1 MPSDEKTW
9 VTAMLDA
16 GIYDH
21 EVNDI
26 DLIETH
32 ISWVILTGS
41 FVYKIKKPV
50 DMGFLNFSTLAMR
63 KYFCEQE
70 LILNQRLAAEYYVA
84 VIPITGS
91 YAHPQLNGKGEVV
104 EYAVKMKQFPQDAQ
118 LDRLLAKGA
127 LPGESI
133 NKLADKIASFHE
145 LIPRSNEYS
154 QFGGFAHI
162 HEPVI
167 NCYREILKNIKNT
180 DIQQRIAKLEQWTNM
195 EAERLR
201 AVFLK
206 RKNAGYVREC
216 HGDLH
221 LRNIAIVKDE
231 IIVFDG
237 IEFSEDLRWND
248 VLSEIAFLVMDLD
261 ERGQKTY
268 SQRFLN
274 RYLELSGDYFG
285 LPVLKYYLLYRAI
298 VRAMVSSIRCFQKG
312 IKKEE
317 KEHEF
322 NELINYIRLAESYT
336 VVRPPVMFIMHGL
349 SGSGKTSVSQKLL
362 EVHPAIRVR
371 SDIERKRIFNIH
383 ANERSDIETQN
394 VLYSATASEKTYQ
407 RLYEL
412 AEMLI
417 RAGFSVIVDA
427 TFQQQKYRKR
437 FADLA
442 QDLAVPFISVNCQAS
457 YQTLK
462 QRIVSRAHANQDASD
477 ADLAVLEKQIQQ
489 LEPIDQVN
497 EADVLLTINTEQ
509 LVSHNEIK
517 ELLEANGING

>member
-1 MPSDEKTW
+1 
-9 VTAMLDA
+9 MLDA
-16 GIYDH
+16 EIYDH
-21 EVNDI
+21 EVTAI
-26 DLIETH
+26 DLVETH
-32 ISWVILTGS
+32 ISWVILTGP

-50 DMGFLNFSTLAMR
+50 DMGFLNFSTLAQR

-91 YAHPQLNGKGEVV
+91 HDCPQLNGKGEVV
-104 EYAVKMKQFPQDAQ
+104 EYAVKMKQFPQDGQ
-118 LDRLLAKGA
+118 LDRLLARGA
-127 LPGESI
+127 LQGKSI
-133 NKLADKIASFHE
+133 DKLADKIASFHE
-145 LIPRSNEYS
+145 LIPRSNADS
-154 QFGGFAHI
+154 RFGSFSHI

-167 NCYREILKNIKNT
+167 NCYREMQKNIQNT
-180 DIQQRIAKLEQWTNM
+180 DIQQRINKLEQWTNRQ
-195 EAERLR
+195 AERLR
-201 AVFLK
+201 AIFLR

-221 LRNIAIVKDE
+221 LRNIAIAKDE

-261 ERGQKTY
+261 ERGQKAY
-268 SQRFLN
+268 SRRFLN

-285 LPVLKYYLLYRAI
+285 LPVLNYYLLYRAM

-317 KEHEF
+317 KEQEF
-322 NELINYIRLAESYT
+322 NQLISYVTLAESYT
-336 VVRPPVMFIMHGL
+336 LVRPPVMFIMHGL

-362 EVHPAIRVR
+362 EVYSAIRVR

-383 ANERSDIETQN
+383 ENERRDIDAQN
-394 VLYSATASEKTYQ
+394 VLYSDTASEQTYQ

-412 AEMLI
+412 AEMLL

-437 FADLA
+437 FAGLA

-457 YQTLK
+457 YQILK
-462 QRIVSRAHANQDASD
+462 QRIVTRAREKQDASD
-477 ADLAVLEKQIQQ
+477 ANLNVLEKQIQQ
-489 LEPIDQVN
+489 LEPIDPVN
-497 EADVLLTINTEQ
+497 EAGILLTIDTEKP
-509 LVSHNEIK
+509 VSHNGIK
-517 ELLEANGING
+517 ELLKANGVGGLATWDGD